1 MHEHEYDE
9 HQQLIIKQSRYY
21 SFLLVLVL
29 FVVFSLFEKA
39 FGPLFTNPIYLL
51 IFPCL
56 IAMSFYVIRNTKK
69 DAFLPLDGFQDDFS
83 IYYLLIGIELF
94 CSIIPLLLFLNDLS
108 AILADIHLLFD
119 SLFSIYLCI
128 SLAIEAL
135 VMWWKLHSYKKR

>member
-9 HQQLIIKQSRYY
+9 HQQLIIKQSRFY
-21 SFLLVLVL
+21 SYVLILIL
-29 FVVFSLFEKA
+29 FVVCSLFEKA
-39 FGPLFTNPIYLL
+39 FGPLFTNPIYLV

-83 IYYLLIGIELF
+83 IYYLLIGIQLF
-94 CSIIPLLLFLNDLS
+94 CSIIPLVFFLIDFP
-108 AILADIHLLFD
+108 AIVADIHVLFD

-135 VMWWKLHSYKKR
+135 VMWWKLHSYKKK